1 MENKS
6 KDPGG
11 ALERLNTDL
20 KRTIDLLEE
29 QMVVLNE
36 KLQKI
41 TCFNE
46 KCVVKEEATS
56 SIGVI
61 EAPSA
66 LVVLEGSRNRLQK
79 ISDQVGG
86 YIRHL
91 NEII

>member
-20 KRTIDLLEE
+20 KRTILLLEE
-29 QMVVLNE
+29 QMIVLNE
-36 KLQKI
+36 KLQKVHR
-41 TCFNE
+41 FNE
-46 KCVVKEEATS
+46 KECVVSSNEGEVEAS
-56 SIGVI
+56 
-61 EAPSA
+61 SA
-66 LVVLEGSRNRLQK
+66 LVVLEDSVHRLQK
-79 ISDQVGG
+79 VSDRVGG

>member
-6 KDPGG
+6 KDPG

-20 KRTIDLLEE
+20 KHTIDLLEE
-29 QMVVLNE
+29 QMIVLNE

-41 TCFNE
+41 TRFNE
-46 KCVVKEEATS
+46 RLDDPDAVNNADE
-56 SIGVI
+56 I

-66 LVVLEGSRNRLQK
+66 LVFLEGSLYRLRK
-79 ISDQVGG
+79 VSDQVGG

>member
-20 KRTIDLLEE
+20 KRTIALLEE
-29 QMVVLNE
+29 QMIVLNE
-36 KLQKI
+36 KLQKVHR
-41 TCFNE
+41 FNE
-46 KCVVKEEATS
+46 KECVVSSSNEGEVEAS
-56 SIGVI
+56 
-61 EAPSA
+61 SA
-66 LVVLEGSRNRLQK
+66 LVVLEDSVHRLQK
-79 ISDQVGG
+79 VSDRVGG